1 MIKLILI
8 IFSMFLLTK
17 HNHVPDLKT
26 EQKPY
31 YNVVKYIS
39 NKYHKDEQLIQQYV
53 NITVTEA
60 SKYSIDPLLILA
72 IIETESGFNTRAY
85 NQSGAMGLMQ
95 VIPRYHPDLL
105 TQYHQTLFDPNM
117 GISIGIQVLIKFIQK
132 HNGNFKKAI
141 NNYGGD
147 RSGNYYKTIYR
158 HLQEIEQYDI

>member
-1 MIKLILI
+1 
-8 IFSMFLLTK
+8 MFLLTK
-17 HNHVPDLKT
+17 HNPVPDLKT

-53 NITVTEA
+53 NITVAEA
-60 SKYSIDPLLILA
+60 TKHNIDPLLILA
-72 IIETESGFNTRAY
+72 MIETESSFNTRAY

-95 VIPRYHPDLL
+95 VIPRYHPDLV
-105 TQYHQTLFDPNM
+105 TQYHQTLFDPDM
-117 GISIGIQVLIKFIQK
+117 GITTGIQVLMKFVQK
-132 HNGNFKKAI
+132 HNGDFVKAI